1 MRPLTLQH
9 YENVL
14 RWDNIAKPLCHQRNE
29 LFSFNKLTLELHESK
44 TSSNKDKYI
53 LAMCLELLTG
63 QRVSPKVLSYGNYK
77 KKMILQKQDSNIR
90 CQVTLRK
97 KKLFSFLDKM
107 LFTTSE
113 ETIFNMISEKS
124 LLGNNV
130 SLYFVSPL
138 QFKEFSNISINLY
151 KTGPLKLHI
160 MSQGKTGIRY
170 GLSSLQLL
178 K

>member
-1 MRPLTLQH
+1 
-9 YENVL
+9 
-14 RWDNIAKPLCHQRNE
+14 
-29 LFSFNKLTLELHESK
+29 
-44 TSSNKDKYI
+44 
-53 LAMCLELLTG
+53 
-63 QRVSPKVLSYGNYK
+63 
-77 KKMILQKQDSNIR
+77 MILQKQDSNIR

-160 MSQGKTGIRY
+160 ISQGKTGIRY